1 MPNPKKWFAQRF
13 CRIVEHQPDISE
25 EALQIVS
32 ESTLAKTV
40 TRLILSEIAT
50 THNILKQQLATPL
63 VWAGYHLVFW
73 HRQHLTQYIHHSPGK
88 FPKTKTAQV
97 MLQGGQFIGS
107 R

>member
-1 MPNPKKWFAQRF
+1 MPDPKKRFAQRF

-25 EALQIVS
+25 EALQIVA

-40 TRLILSEIAT
+40 TRLILSEIAP
-50 THNILKQQLATPL
+50 THNILKQQLATPF
-63 VWAGYHLVFW
+63 VRTGYHLAFW

-88 FPKTKTAQV
+88 FPKTKTVQV
-97 MLQGGQFIGS
+97 TLQGGQFIGS